1 MKIEKH
7 LRISP
12 RTIASAFVIV
22 FLILTSCS
30 SDDSD
35 SPVDETQQMDEE
47 EVLDFNLLVDSWEA
61 QNFIFES
68 PNNTTPDTDVKAIG
82 GSVDLDV
89 MQDGTFVFDFTFTD
103 FPAFMNSGEFR
114 IEDNTLQA
122 RFETDMDFR
131 DLEAELSQQI
141 LKIKGEGRFDL
152 SGEGSNITS
161 GFVASFVRK

>member
-1 MKIEKH
+1 MKTEKPLRSSH
-7 LRISP
+7 L
-12 RTIASAFVIV
+12 ALALAMVIV
-22 FLILTSCS
+22 FLIFTSCS
-30 SDDSD
+30 SDDTEG
-35 SPVDETQQMDEE
+35 PVDETEQMEE
-47 EVLDFNLLVDSWEA
+47 EQLLDFDLLIDSWEA

-89 MQDGTFVFDFTFTD
+89 MEDGTFVFDFTFTD

-131 DLEAELSQQI
+131 DLDAELNEQI

-161 GFVASFVRK
+161 GFVASFIRK

>member
-7 LRISP
+7 FRNLRHNLAL
-12 RTIASAFVIV
+12 TLVIV
-22 FLILTSCS
+22 FLTITSCS
-30 SDDSD
+30 SDETDN
-35 SPVDETQQMDEE
+35 PVDETEQMGEE
-47 EVLDFNLLVDSWEA
+47 GTLDFNLLVDSWEA

-82 GSVDLDV
+82 GSVDLNV
-89 MQDGTFVFDFTFTD
+89 MEDGTFVFDFTFTD

-131 DLEAELSQQI
+131 DLEAELNQQL

-152 SGEGSNITS
+152 SGEGSNVTS